1 MGTLLTSFTVV
12 RNGATDAPR
21 PWRRPEDL
29 LSAAPS
35 PDAAE
40 RDEGTGGVVGGRERR
55 QEGSE
60 HGGSFISGCSGC
72 LRHGGALLRQHR
84 TTEVSLG
91 AQDAV
96 RMRAHGSR
104 SDVYMPDLYED
115 FKVSRGSL
123 RPDWAA
129 HARCGR
135 IVASC
140 PAPGPET
147 TVRPIRSRR

>member
-1 MGTLLTSFTVV
+1 M
-12 RNGATDAPR
+12 
-21 PWRRPEDL
+21 L
-29 LSAAPS
+29 LSDMIACVAKSLDASADRRAAYM
-35 PDAAE
+35 
-40 RDEGTGGVVGGRERR
+40 
-55 QEGSE
+55 
-60 HGGSFISGCSGC
+60 GGSFMCGCSGC
-72 LRHGGALLRQHR
+72 VRHGGALLRQHR
-84 TTEVSLG
+84 TTEVSLD

-147 TVRPIRSRR
+147 TVRPNRSRR